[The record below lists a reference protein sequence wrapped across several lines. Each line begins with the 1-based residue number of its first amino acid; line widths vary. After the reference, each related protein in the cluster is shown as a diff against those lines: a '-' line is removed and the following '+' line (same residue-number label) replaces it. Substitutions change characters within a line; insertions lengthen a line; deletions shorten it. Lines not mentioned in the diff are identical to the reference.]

1 MLAFIINFNLEVNN
15 KSFLKGNVLKLE
27 DINNGKYDVLPER
40 FSVTKG
46 VNYSGLHDK

>member
-40 FSVTKG
+40 FTISKD
-46 VNYSGLHDK
+46 VNYSGLRD